1 MARRDPEDAP
11 VASAPRNLRR
21 TARMRLTRRGW
32 VTLALGIVI
41 TALAYPLGRQ
51 ELLVVGVAG
60 ILLPLVGRLIA
71 RLRRPRF
78 EVLRVFSPPV
88 VSAGGAV
95 HVGVRI
101 RNAGAST
108 STQLVWNDAIPWPAD
123 AAPHPLAPIPATT
136 TAARVVTADYEL
148 RPPRRGVYAIGPLV
162 VENHDPFGM
171 AASVAALG
179 VQDRLVVIPAVGV
192 LSTGGP
198 VLADGE
204 GAAQLVQRRAT
215 GNDDDLTTRE
225 YRPGDALRRVHWRAS
240 ARHGELMVRQEEHR
254 SHPDARLVID
264 TRLGGYPDAHPDA
277 GETWDAS
284 HASEAFEWV
293 IRMTASLGMHLEANG
308 FQVSIEETAAPQID
322 QLGEIWEGGRRA
334 EAFLTSLAAV
344 RLLDRPAAELAQAAP
359 DTAGPLFAMMADPE
373 DATLD
378 WMLRRRRGADLA
390 VAFTVGARD
399 EALERLA
406 DAGWTVVPVTS
417 AAAPGD
423 AWRAISAV
431 TEVIHGAD

>member
-1 MARRDPEDAP
+1 MAPRDPEDAP
-11 VASAPRNLRR
+11 ASAPRNLRT
-21 TARMRLTRRGW
+21 TARMRFTRRGW

-41 TALAYPLGRQ
+41 VALAYPLGRQ

-60 ILLPLVGRLIA
+60 ILLPLAGRLIA

-88 VSAGGAV
+88 VAAGGRV

-101 RNAGAST
+101 RNAGSST
-108 STQLVWNDAIPWPAD
+108 STQLVWNDAIPWPAE
-123 AAPHPLAPIPATT
+123 AAPHVLAPIPATT
-136 TAARVVTADYEL
+136 AAARVVTADYEL
-148 RPPRRGVYAIGPLV
+148 QPPRRGVYAIGPLV

-179 VQDRLVVIPAVGV
+179 VQDRLVVIPAVGD
-192 LSTGGP
+192 LPSGGP

-204 GAAQLVQRRAT
+204 GAAQLVQRKAT

-254 SHPDARLVID
+254 SHPDARLVLD
-264 TRLGGYPDAHPDA
+264 TRLGGYPDARPDE

-284 HASEAFEWV
+284 SSSEAFEWV
-293 IRMTASLGMHLEANG
+293 VRMTASLGMHLEANG
-308 FQVSIEETAAPQID
+308 FQVAVEETAVPQID
-322 QLGEIWEGGRRA
+322 QLGERWEGGRRA
-334 EAFLTSLAAV
+334 EGFLTSLAAV
-344 RLLDRPAAELAQAAP
+344 RLLDRPVAELSRLVP
-359 DTAGPLFAMMADPE
+359 DTSGPLFALMADPE
-373 DATLD
+373 DATLE

-390 VAFTVGARD
+390 VAFAVGARD

-417 AAAPGD
+417 AAIPGD

-431 TEVIHGAD
+431 TEMIHGAH

>member
-1 MARRDPEDAP
+1 MARRDPGDAP
-11 VASAPRNLRR
+11 ASGPRNLRR
-21 TARMRLTRRGW
+21 TARMRFTRRGW
-32 VTLALGIVI
+32 ITLALGIVI

-51 ELLVVGVAG
+51 ELLVAGVAG

-71 RLRRPRF
+71 RARRPRF

-88 VSAGGAV
+88 VAAGGSV
-95 HVGVRI
+95 RVGVRI
-101 RNAGAST
+101 RNAAAST

-123 AAPHPLAPIPATT
+123 APPHPLAPIPATT
-136 TAARVVTADYEL
+136 TAARVVTAEYEL

-179 VQDRLVVIPAVGV
+179 VQDRLVVVPAVGD
-192 LSTGGP
+192 LPSGGP

-204 GAAQLVQRRAT
+204 GAAQLVQRKAT

-254 SHPDARLVID
+254 SHPDARLVVD
-264 TRLGGYPDAHPDA
+264 TRLGGYPDARADA

-284 HASEAFEWV
+284 SSSEAFEWV
-293 IRMTASLGMHLEANG
+293 VRMTASLGMHLEANG
-308 FQVSIEETAAPQID
+308 FQVAIEETAMPQID
-322 QLGEIWEGGRRA
+322 QLGERWEGGRRA
-334 EAFLTSLAAV
+334 EGFLTSLAAV
-344 RLLDRPAAELAQAAP
+344 RLLDRPAAELAGAVP
-359 DTAGPLFAMMADPE
+359 DTAGPLFALMADPE

-390 VAFTVGARD
+390 VAFAVGARD

-417 AAAPGD
+417 TAVPGD
-423 AWRAISAV
+423 AWRAITAV
-431 TEVIHGAD
+431 TEVARGAH